1 MRDVSKILSDAD
13 LLKLRALLD
22 GTTGNSASGGFLEYP
37 KMLFHPEWLTP
48 WRLVKDHPDPLVR
61 KEAQQKLPALQVI
74 VHDIEM
80 EEEYL
85 ADNWRA
91 DPNEFIVADN
101 EAHGMA
107 NPDPRVPKGR
117 EGRRARRSQAEAA
130 ELELATLRRRY
141 AELTGR
147 RLLDE
152 PTTDDLPATS
162 LADTTLAQV
171 QPTVSA
177 PAPRRAAAT
186 TPAPTSKRERVAQ
199 AARRSASARA

>member
-22 GTTGNSASGGFLEYP
+22 GTTGNSATNGGFLEYP

-74 VHDIEM
+74 VHDIEL

-85 ADNWRA
+85 ADGWRS

-101 EAHGMA
+101 EANGVAH
-107 NPDPRVPKGR
+107 PDPRVPKGR
-117 EGRRARRSQAEAA
+117 EGRLARKTQAEAA
-130 ELELATLRRRY
+130 EIELANLRRRY

-152 PTTDDLPATS
+152 ATADELPIA
-162 LADTTLAQV
+162 AAEPQ
-171 QPTVSA
+171 VSA
-177 PAPRRAAAT
+177 PAPRRAART
-186 TPAPTSKRERVAQ
+186 APTPVKASKREQVAQ
-199 AARRSASARA
+199 AARRAASARA

>member
-22 GTTGNSASGGFLEYP
+22 GTSGNSATSGGFLEYP

-85 ADNWRA
+85 ADGWRS

-101 EAHGMA
+101 EAHGVA
-107 NPDPRVPKGR
+107 HPDPRVPKGR
-117 EGRRARRSQAEAA
+117 EGRLARRSQAEAA
-130 ELELATLRRRY
+130 DLELANLRRRY

-152 PTTDDLPATS
+152 ETVAVEDDAPA
-162 LADTTLAQV
+162 LAAVATPQA
-171 QPTVSA
+171 PA
-177 PAPRRAAAT
+177 PAPRRAAAKK
-186 TPAPTSKRERVAQ
+186 TPPTSKREQVAQ
-199 AARRSASARA
+199 AARRAASARA

>member
-85 ADNWRA
+85 ADGWRT

-101 EAHGMA
+101 EAHGVA
-107 NPDPRVPKGR
+107 HPDPRVPKGR
-117 EGRRARRSQAEAA
+117 EGRLARKSQAEAA
-130 ELELATLRRRY
+130 DLELANLRRRY

-152 PTTDDLPATS
+152 ATTEDEMPLAAT
-162 LADTTLAQV
+162 AEPQ
-171 QPTVSA
+171 VSA
-177 PAPRRAAAT
+177 PAPRRAASKT
-186 TPAPTSKRERVAQ
+186 PTPARTSKREQVAQ
-199 AARRSASARA
+199 AARRAASARA